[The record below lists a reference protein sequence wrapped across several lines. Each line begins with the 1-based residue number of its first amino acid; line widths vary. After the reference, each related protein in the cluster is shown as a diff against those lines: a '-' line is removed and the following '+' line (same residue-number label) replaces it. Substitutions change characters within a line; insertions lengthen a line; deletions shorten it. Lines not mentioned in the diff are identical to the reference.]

1 MLASQK
7 TEEQTG
13 GSLASGQPGTAS
25 TLPRP
30 TSRPGS
36 SGSGLSR
43 RTENIQFESSRVV
56 RHVKLAQGTIKRMS
70 ISILVAHEVHMEGTG
85 KKARRVVTPPPP
97 ETLKAIHELV
107 AAVTGFSTERGDQ
120 LVIESLPFDA
130 SRDIDPGMGAPAP
143 APVDTRVP
151 SSLRPFFPSFDLL
164 LTVAAALA
172 GLLVLAIGI
181 SFLLLKSKTKKKA
194 ALSKTLTAEELRSQI
209 EAEFANK
216 KALQD
221 AHQIQQ
227 EHEML
232 NTMNVQVNTTKK
244 AEVLV
249 RHLRENIAKDSQ
261 ATSNVLRSWLNNTES
276 H

>member
-1 MLASQK
+1 
-7 TEEQTG
+7 
-13 GSLASGQPGTAS
+13 
-25 TLPRP
+25 
-30 TSRPGS
+30 
-36 SGSGLSR
+36 
-43 RTENIQFESSRVV
+43 
-56 RHVKLAQGTIKRMS
+56 
-70 ISILVAHEVHMEGTG
+70 MEGSG

-120 LVIESLPFDA
+120 LVIEALPFDT
-130 SRDIDPGMGAPAP
+130 SRDLNPGMSAPAP

-164 LTVAAALA
+164 LTAAAAVA
-172 GLLVLAIGI
+172 GFLVLAIGV
-181 SFLLLKSKTKKKA
+181 SFVLLKSKTKKKV
-194 ALSKTLTAEELRSQI
+194 ALSKALTAEELRSQI

-221 AHQIQQ
+221 AHKIQE

-232 NTMNVQVNTTKK
+232 NNMNVQVNTTKK

-249 RHLRENIAKDSQ
+249 RHLRDNITKDSV
-261 ATSNVLRSWLNNTES
+261 ATSNVLRSWLNS
-276 H
+276 